1 MRKGVRQARISDIDK
16 AIGERLRQLRQMR
29 GMTQTTLGEAVNVT
43 FQQMQKY
50 ERGLNR
56 IAASTLVGFCNA
68 LKVTPMEIL
77 GGFVVEEMQSEG
89 LQLLEKLHDA
99 ENRLRQI
106 HDLSKS

>member
-1 MRKGVRQARISDIDK
+1 
-16 AIGERLRQLRQMR
+16 
-29 GMTQTTLGEAVNVT
+29 MTQTTLGKAVNVT

-77 GGFVVEEMQSEG
+77 GGFLVEEMQSDD
-89 LQLLEKLHDA
+89 LQLLEKLHDT
-99 ENRLRQI
+99 ENRLLQI
-106 HDLSKS
+106 HEVSGRDNG